1 MSAGVRMTAPGSAP
15 LLEVEDL
22 TMRFGMVTAAE
33 GETVTL
39 SPGEFVGIVGPNGAG
54 KTTFLNLVTGYLRPQ
69 RGRIRFQGRDIT
81 GMRPAEIVTLGIGRS
96 FQIPQLFLSLTVLE
110 NVLVA
115 LAAAEGRT
123 LRPGDPLHRP
133 ERARAGLEVL
143 QRFALAD
150 DAERPASALP
160 EGGRKLLDI
169 AMAFAL
175 RPRLL
180 LMDEPT
186 SGVSAEEKFVV
197 MDTLV
202 PVLRAAG
209 VTAVF
214 VEHDLE
220 VVRRYA
226 GRVLVLDAG
235 RIVADGPPD
244 AVLAPRSEA

>member
-1 MSAGVRMTAPGSAP
+1 MH
-15 LLEVEDL
+15 
-22 TMRFGMVTAAE
+22 FGMVTAAE

-39 SPGEFVGIVGPNGAG
+39 LPGEFVGIVGPNGAG

-81 GMRPAEIVTLGIGRS
+81 GLRPAEIVTLGIGRS

-115 LAAAEGRT
+115 LAAAEGRS
-123 LRPGDPLHRP
+123 LHPGDPLRRP
-133 ERARAGLEVL
+133 ERVRAALDVL
-143 QRFALAD
+143 RRFALAD
-150 DAERPASALP
+150 VAGRLASALP
-160 EGGRKLLDI
+160 EGARKLLDI

-175 RPRLL
+175 HPRLL

-186 SGVSAEEKFVV
+186 SGVSAEEKFLV

-209 VTAVF
+209 VTTVF

-226 GRVLVLDAG
+226 GRVLVLEAG
-235 RIVADGPPD
+235 RIVADGPPG
-244 AVLAPRSEA
+244 AVLGPRSEA